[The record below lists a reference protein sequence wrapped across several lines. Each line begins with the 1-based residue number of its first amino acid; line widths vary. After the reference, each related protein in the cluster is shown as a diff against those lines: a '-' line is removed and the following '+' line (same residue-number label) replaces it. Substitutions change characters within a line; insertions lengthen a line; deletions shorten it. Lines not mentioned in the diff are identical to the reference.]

1 MEQFNQTQ
9 AYLEMDERSS
19 TERILNEMTDP
30 KRIEQRRLHKAEVQ
44 RVEEVINK
52 HSLWQK

>member
-44 RVEEVINK
+44 RVEEVTNK